1 MLKRTL
7 LVAALAASLPAHAAK
22 NKSIDLVPI
31 GTFETGEFDEGA
43 AEIVSYDADGQ
54 RLFVINSAAGTVD
67 VLDISNPGSPELVDF
82 IDVNDDFPEGEVGGV
97 NSVAVREGLVAV
109 AVENDDKQANGW
121 AAFYTTEGEF
131 LGEVEAGALPDA
143 ITFTHNGNYALVAN
157 EGEPS
162 GDYLVD
168 PEGSITI
175 VDLRGGAPGVAAHAT
190 FEAFNGAT
198 LDPSIRITGPGATV
212 AQDLEPEYI
221 ATSFDSSTAWVTLQ
235 ENNAM
240 AIVDIKSAT
249 VIDLVGL
256 GNKDHMAEDNGLDA
270 SNRDDAINITNW
282 PVYGTPMPDSIAS
295 FRVKG
300 RSYLVTANE
309 GDGREYFFD
318 IEEED
323 LREGES
329 AEEAC
334 ERLGGLDYDDD
345 DGCLSWI
352 DEARVKDVKLDP
364 AAFPEAESLQ
374 NNENLGRL
382 KIIAT
387 GGDTDGDGDY
397 DALYSFGTRSIS
409 IYDAAGNLLSDTG
422 DTMEQVTAEATL
434 ICDPEAQEEDGYE
447 ICSGFNSTNDEN
459 GSFDDRSDDK
469 GPEPEGVVV
478 GKVRG
483 VTYAFVGLERVGGVM
498 VFDVSEP
505 SMPKYVSYVN
515 NRDFSASDVEDG
527 GYYGDLGPE
536 GLVFIKPEDSP
547 NGMPLL
553 VVGAEVSGTTTI
565 YQVTY

>member
-1 MLKRTL
+1 MFKRTL
-7 LVAALAASLPAHAAK
+7 LVAALAAALPAHAAK
-22 NKSIDLVPI
+22 NKSIELMPL
-31 GTFETGEFDEGA
+31 GTFETGIFDDGA
-43 AEIVSYDADGQ
+43 AEIVAYDADGY
-54 RLFVINSAAGTVD
+54 RLFVINAAEGSVD
-67 VLDISNPGSPELVDF
+67 VLDISDPTNPSLADF
-82 IDVNDDFPEGEVGGV
+82 IDVTEDFPESVVGGV

-131 LGEVEAGALPDA
+131 LGAVEAGALPDA

-162 GDYLVD
+162 DDYSID

-175 VDLRGGAPGVAAHAT
+175 IDLRGGAPGVATHAT
-190 FEAFNGAT
+190 FEAFNGAS

-240 AIVDIKSAT
+240 AIVDIRSAT
-249 VIDLVGL
+249 VTDIVGL
-256 GNKDHMAEDNGLDA
+256 GRKDHSLPGNGLDA
-270 SNRDDAINITNW
+270 SDRDDAINIANW
-282 PVYGTPMPDSIAS
+282 PVLGTHMPDAIDS
-295 FRVKG
+295 FRVRG
-300 RSYLVTANE
+300 RTYLVTANE
-309 GDGREYFFD
+309 GDAREYFF
-318 IEEED
+318 EVEN
-323 LREGES
+323 
-329 AEEAC
+329 EEAC
-334 ERLGGLDYDDD
+334 EAQGGLDYDED

-352 DEARVKDVKLDP
+352 DEDRIKDLDLDP
-364 AAFPEAESLQ
+364 VAFPNAGELQ
-374 NNENLGRL
+374 ENVAIGRL
-382 KIIAT
+382 AAIT
-387 GGDTDGDGDY
+387 TEGDIDGDGDY
-397 DALYSFGTRSIS
+397 DELHVFGARSIS
-409 IYDAAGNLLSDTG
+409 IWDAEGKLVGDTG
-422 DTMEQVTAEATL
+422 DLMEVKTAEATL
-434 ICDPEAQEEDGYE
+434 FCDGDLED
-447 ICSGFNSTNDEN
+447 CSGFNSNNDEN
-459 GSFDDRSDDK
+459 DSFDSRSDAK

-498 VFDVSEP
+498 IFDVSKP

-515 NRDFSASDVEDG
+515 NRDFSAGDVEDG

>member
-1 MLKRTL
+1 MFKRTL
-7 LVAALAASLPAHAAK
+7 LVAALAAALPAHAAK
-22 NKSIDLVPI
+22 NKSIELMPL
-31 GTFETGEFDEGA
+31 GTFETGIFDDGA
-43 AEIVSYDADGQ
+43 AEIVAYDADGY
-54 RLFVINSAAGTVD
+54 RLFVINAAEGSVD
-67 VLDISNPGSPELVDF
+67 VLDISDPTSPSLANFF
-82 IDVNDDFPEGEVGGV
+82 INVKDDFPDGVVGGV

-131 LGEVEAGALPDA
+131 LGAVEAGALPDA

-162 GDYLVD
+162 DDYSID

-175 VDLRGGAPGVAAHAT
+175 IDLRGGAPGVATHAT
-190 FEAFNGAT
+190 FEAFNGAS

-240 AIVDIKSAT
+240 AIVDIRSAT
-249 VIDLVGL
+249 VTDIVGL
-256 GNKDHMAEDNGLDA
+256 GRKDHSLPGNGLDA
-270 SNRDDAINITNW
+270 SDRDDALNIANW
-282 PVYGTPMPDSIAS
+282 PVLGTHMPDAIDS
-295 FRVKG
+295 FRIRG
-300 RSYLVTANE
+300 RTYLVTANE
-309 GDGREYFFD
+309 GDAREYFF
-318 IEEED
+318 EVEN
-323 LREGES
+323 
-329 AEEAC
+329 EEAC
-334 ERLGGLDYDDD
+334 EAQGGLDYDED

-352 DEARVKDVKLDP
+352 DEERIKDLDLDP
-364 AAFPEAESLQ
+364 VAFPNAGELQ
-374 NNENLGRL
+374 ENVAIGRL
-382 KIIAT
+382 AAIT
-387 GGDTDGDGDY
+387 TEGDIDGDGDY
-397 DALYSFGTRSIS
+397 DELHVFGARSIS
-409 IYDAAGNLLSDTG
+409 IWDAEGKLVGDTG
-422 DTMEQVTAEATL
+422 DLMEVKTAEATL
-434 ICDPEAQEEDGYE
+434 FCDGDLED
-447 ICSGFNSTNDEN
+447 CSGFNSNNDEN
-459 GSFDDRSDDK
+459 DSFDSRSDAK

-498 VFDVSEP
+498 IFDVSKP

-515 NRDFSASDVEDG
+515 NRDFSAGDVEDG